1 MELGS
6 SAAWLETRDNG
17 QKAKQETPQEWECLL
32 AQRTVGQWIRSP
44 VISEYGGKDPKNQL
58 QLANLEAEKQT
69 SFPPEFSYQPM
80 KYILLTKR

>member
-44 VISEYGGKDPKNQL
+44 VISEYGGKDPKNQVSAGSSWPIWKL
-58 QLANLEAEKQT
+58 KNRPLSHLN
-69 SFPPEFSYQPM
+69 FPIS
-80 KYILLTKR
+80 L